1 MDFHVVLAF
10 LAFTIF
16 LSLFSIYV
24 TQNICG
30 YECLCFENILE
41 CSNLGFTKFPEFAEM
56 IKLTTEKVMLRNIP
70 QLDLSAFKTSE
81 WINLEEI
88 DLKGNSFISF
98 LYLIRKL
105 SYF

>member
-1 MDFHVVLAF
+1 M

-16 LSLFSIYV
+16 LSLFSIYAA
-24 TQNICG
+24 QNICG
-30 YECLCFENILE
+30 YEYLCFENILE
-41 CSNLGFTKFPEFAEM
+41 CPNLGFTKFPEFAEM

-88 DLKGNSFISF
+88 DLKGSSFISF
-98 LYLIRKL
+98 FI
-105 SYF
+105 

>member
-1 MDFHVVLAF
+1 M

-16 LSLFSIYV
+16 LSLFSIYA

-30 YECLCFENILE
+30 YERLCLENILE

-70 QLDLSAFKTSE
+70 RLDLSAFKTSE

-98 LYLIRKL
+98 IYLIRKL
-105 SYF
+105 NYF